1 MKKKVILISV
11 ILVIL
16 GAVAGV
22 LIYKS
27 KNVPKGP
34 RNSLNVGSDSTRIK
48 YNGKEIEITGSDRD
62 KFIANLARMGGTG
75 VENITNDSDI
85 NYDIEIDFMNGNS
98 ALISTDDCVY
108 RINSKE
114 IGQPIIYSAKKKYI
128 KKTVRFLKKEMK

>member
-34 RNSLNVGSDSTRIK
+34 RNNLNVGSDSTRIK

-85 NYDIEIDFMNGNS
+85 NYDIEIDFMNGYS

-108 RINSKE
+108 RINDKE
-114 IGQPIIYSAKKKYI
+114 TGQPVIYSAKKKYI